1 MTQTNQEEES
11 QPWTEAPIPHL
22 AKDAHKAIWWVCV
35 VIGAVLGVLALDV
48 VAVILLVLWLVG
60 LI

>member
-1 MTQTNQEEES
+1 MDGSTYT
-11 QPWTEAPIPHL
+11 HL